1 LPTQDVVFGQLHA
14 FPKRQQRLLEPSAR
28 AGTTVNIVRPAAAAA
43 AAVRERPVDCSYRSN
58 RPSPDV
64 QTQGPKV
71 AEVHRRSSLLP
82 SRRANW
88 ADKSR
93 AFLE

>member
-1 LPTQDVVFGQLHA
+1 MFGQLHA

-28 AGTTVNIVRPAAAAA
+28 AGTTVSVIRPAD
-43 AAVRERPVDCSYRSN
+43 AAVRERPVDCCYRSN

-64 QTQGPKV
+64 QRRGPKV
-71 AEVHRRSSLLP
+71 AEVRRRSSLLP

-88 ADKSR
+88 PDKSR
-93 AFLE
+93 AFLELWDNFVG